1 MGHRTRVSAAVAAVA
16 VAIVSSCGE
25 EATADPTAA
34 EYLADLEQI
43 CVATAAEL
51 DALPDPPELISV
63 TDFADAAASELRGE
77 ADQARTL
84 DPPRI
89 DDLDDDHRAFVR
101 NTEEQAATWAQIATV
116 TADDPNADLGALTT
130 QLGELLLGRDD
141 LVTEMGAPQ
150 CRRTATGGPGDASPS
165 TTVTIPGTTGSES

>member
-1 MGHRTRVSAAVAAVA
+1 MGHHTQVIAAVA
-16 VAIVSSCGE
+16 VAAATLSSCGE

-43 CVATAAEL
+43 CIATAAEL
-51 DALPDPPELISV
+51 DALPDPPELIRV

-77 ADQARTL
+77 ADRARTL

-89 DDLDDDHRAFVR
+89 DDLQDDHRAFVR
-101 NTEEQAATWAQIATV
+101 NTDEQAATWAQIAAA
-116 TADDPNADLGALTT
+116 TADDPNAELDALTT

-150 CRRTATGGPGDASPS
+150 CRRAATGGPDDDTPAA
-165 TTVTIPGTTGSES
+165 TVTTPGTTGSES